1 MRTAEKMK
9 AAIFH
14 GAGQVEVADVP
25 VPEVG
30 AKEVLLRVHYCGI
43 CGSDLEAYHTGMYE
57 PGVVFGHEFAGQ
69 IVQVG
74 EKVENWEKGDAV
86 VVNDA
91 IPCGR
96 CGPCRQNK
104 PTLCDDL
111 VMPGITL
118 NGGMAEYA
126 VIPAQALHK
135 LPEGVSLRQGA
146 LVEPLAVALHGVR
159 RSALQSG
166 DEVMVM
172 GAGTIGLLTAK
183 CARLAGARE
192 VYVSEV
198 DPSRASLAAQF
209 GASAVFDP
217 GQHNLAV
224 EMASRCGDGGPAVIY
239 VCTGSCSALE
249 EAITL
254 VDKGGQI
261 MLLGLVVE
269 PTAGDFFTL
278 VLHELEIRGSYMGY
292 EEFPEALDL
301 LAKGRVDVESL
312 ITHEIGLNEVVSL
325 GFEVLD
331 RADAGVV
338 KVLVKMI
345 HE

>member
-1 MRTAEKMK
+1 MRTSGKTK
-9 AAIFH
+9 AAVFH

-30 AKEVLLRVHYCGI
+30 ADDVLVKVHYCGI

-57 PGVVFGHEFAGQ
+57 PGMVIGHEFAGE

-74 EKVENWEKGDAV
+74 EKVKIWAKGDGVA
-86 VVNDA
+86 VNDA

-96 CGPCRQNK
+96 CGPCRQNR

-111 VMPGITL
+111 LMPGITL

-126 VIPAQALHK
+126 VIPARAIHK
-135 LPEGVSLRQGA
+135 LPKGVSTRQGA

-166 DEVMVM
+166 DEVLVI

-183 CARLAGARE
+183 CALLAGARE
-192 VYVSEV
+192 VYVSEM
-198 DPSRASLAAQF
+198 DPTRTSLAAQF

-224 EMASRCGDGGPAVIY
+224 EMASRCGDGGLAVVY
-239 VCTGSCSALE
+239 VCTGACSALE

-254 VDKGGQI
+254 VAKGGQI

-278 VLHELEIRGSYMGY
+278 VLHELDIRGSYLGY

-301 LAKGRVDVESL
+301 LAQGQVDVESL
-312 ITHEIGLNEVVSL
+312 ITREIGLEEVVSG
-325 GFEVLD
+325 GFQVLD
-331 RADAGVV
+331 RANKGMV
-338 KVLVKMI
+338 KVLVKMFQ
-345 HE
+345 